1 MVSSAVCWS
10 GCFSLRGGE
19 GGEDVG
25 LGVRGNRGVEAGVV
39 DQKGSESRLEME
51 AVCLADPWASRASH
65 RGDENRSMSTRCDGM
80 AGLGPGQTV
89 RKNLALGGLWG
100 GGFGQSRRLGAGQA
114 HVDISGA
121 DSCGS

>member
-1 MVSSAVCWS
+1 M
-10 GCFSLRGGE
+10 
-19 GGEDVG
+19 G